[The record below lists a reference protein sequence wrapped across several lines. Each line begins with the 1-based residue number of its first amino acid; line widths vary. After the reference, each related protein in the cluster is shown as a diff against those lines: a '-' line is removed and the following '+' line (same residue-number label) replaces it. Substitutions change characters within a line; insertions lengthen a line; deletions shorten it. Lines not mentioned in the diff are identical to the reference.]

1 MPQLQRK
8 PVSSKSVRIDAEIF
22 EAARSE
28 GSLFSRSTAQ
38 QIEHWVKI
46 GVALESCG
54 LTVGEIASLLKN
66 APTGAGDEELWKF
79 KRQRQ
84 ETDMKALGEGRVTQ
98 DQLSW
103 FSGGKARRL
112 KVIGSPY

>member
-1 MPQLQRK
+1 MI
-8 PVSSKSVRIDAEIF
+8 V
-22 EAARSE
+22 EAACSEGIQRSE
-28 GSLFSRSTAQ
+28 Y
-38 QIEHWVKI
+38 
-46 GVALESCG
+46 
-54 LTVGEIASLLKN
+54 GE
-66 APTGAGDEELWKF
+66 DDLWRF

-84 ETDMKALGEGRVTQ
+84 EADLTALREGRVTQ